1 MLFINI
7 FDLRFK
13 NFSFVII
20 SRIKSKLPKERRF
33 LFPKNS
39 FVDSNGNPIKGK
51 VEVKLIEAFSME
63 DFITSGLATQSNGQ
77 LLISNGMIN
86 IDVTVGGETVALA
99 EGKELTVSMPTMG
112 KNMKGF
118 QMFTGD
124 GQNWEVDSS
133 MILEDGLIAVPP

>member
-1 MLFINI
+1 
-7 FDLRFK
+7 
-13 NFSFVII
+13 
-20 SRIKSKLPKERRF
+20 
-33 LFPKNS
+33 
-39 FVDSNGNPIKGK
+39 
-51 VEVKLIEAFSME
+51 ME